1 MYSFETDELR
11 VIHSSLEHS
20 RTWIGEIMV
29 FTDEDKMSEDE
40 WLWYNYR
47 KSDLN
52 LLIAKIGK
60 IINDKEGV

>member
-1 MYSFETDELR
+1 MYNFETDELR
-11 VIHSSLEHS
+11 VIHSSLDHS
-20 RTWIGEIMV
+20 RMWIGEQMV
-29 FTDEDKMSEDE
+29 FTDDMSEDE

-60 IINDKEGV
+60 FINENEGGE